1 LRADLLVTQAALAS
15 LAAEV
20 ARRAEEP
27 EVSLGTLNAK
37 VLGFAEAAARGLP
50 PGAGRPTAV
59 TSAASRFADWA
70 EGFLRSG
77 D

>member
-1 LRADLLVTQAALAS
+1 
-15 LAAEV
+15 
-20 ARRAEEP
+20 
-27 EVSLGTLNAK
+27 